1 MKSIFIKIMVI
12 LSSTTLFMTNP
23 MSMGLILMT
32 QTMMVIIYMNLIM
45 TSSWFSMA
53 TFMMMI
59 GGLLI
64 MFMYMSSIA
73 SNEKFK
79 MNINIIIIIL
89 LMMMITDEMMIEQ
102 QINENQ
108 ELNISNNM
116 NLSLTKIYNN
126 KSMMITIMLV
136 LYLLLTMISVTKMVK
151 HHKGPLRAMNYT
163 YE

>member
-1 MKSIFIKIMVI
+1 MKLMLIKLMMIFSSIILIMN
-12 LSSTTLFMTNP
+12 NP

-32 QTMMVIIYMNLIM
+32 QTITIIIFMNKIM
-45 TSSWFSMA
+45 ISSWFAMIM
-53 TFMMMI
+53 FMMMI

-79 MNINIIIIIL
+79 TKINIILVFLIMIIIS
-89 LMMMITDEMMIEQ
+89 DEMIINN

-108 ELNISNNM
+108 EMILTNNLNFSM
-116 NLSLTKIYNN
+116 TKIYSE
-126 KSMMITIMLV
+126 KSMMLTIMLV

-151 HHKGPLRAMNYT
+151 HNKGPLRAMN
-163 YE
+163 